1 MGRVFSGLRSNRFRV
16 SSSGKVGTRAKKKE
30 CSRSNFHAII
40 RLETLATQA
49 RFSVLNRINKI
60 GQILK
65 KKFTTQ
71 KYYKII
77 NPSIMRVVIFVFR
90 TFRLT
95 D

>member
-49 RFSVLNRINKI
+49 RFSVLNRINKT

-65 KKFTTQ
+65 KNSPHK
-71 KYYKII
+71 
-77 NPSIMRVVIFVFR
+77 SI
-90 TFRLT
+90 TKS
-95 D
+95 

>member
-1 MGRVFSGLRSNRFRV
+1 MACVATVSTRVRREKLGREQ
-16 SSSGKVGTRAKKKE
+16 KKKE
-30 CSRSNFHAII
+30 CFRSNFHAIT
-40 RLETLATQA
+40 RLETLDTQA

-71 KYYKII
+71 KCYKII
-77 NPSIMRVVIFVFR
+77 NPFIMRVVIFAFR
-90 TFRLT
+90 AFRLT